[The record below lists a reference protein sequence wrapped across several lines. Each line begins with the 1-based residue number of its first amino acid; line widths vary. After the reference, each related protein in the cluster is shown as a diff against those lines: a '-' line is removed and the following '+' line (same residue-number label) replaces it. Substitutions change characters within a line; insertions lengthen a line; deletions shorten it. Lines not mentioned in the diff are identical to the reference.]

1 MKQKLLFLLSFLPL
15 FIYAQVTTSPAVPTP
30 NDAITVTFTTTGTGL
45 DGYTGDIYAHTG
57 VTVDGARW
65 QNVIES
71 WGNNTTQPKLT
82 KINNTTYELKI
93 TPDVYTF
100 YGVATDKTIT
110 ELCFVFRSSD
120 SSKKNGDDIFIK
132 LYEEGLNIVVT
143 HPDSNNKVLNLNDQL
158 ALTAESSLS
167 ADLELFVDGVSQK
180 TTASSTNISANYTFT
195 SKGSHIVKAEAKK
208 GTDTASDEK
217 TVYVKTTTQNAPLP
231 AGVVDG
237 LNKNTDGSVTFVLT
251 APNKNDV
258 FVVGDFNDW
267 VLNENYQMK
276 KDGDKFWLTVS
287 GLDPA
292 VEFAYQY
299 LIDYDLKVADP
310 YSEKILD
317 PNNDKYIPKETYPDL
332 KAYPNDK
339 TTGIVSTFTINEQTY
354 NWSVNNFVKP
364 DQNNLIVYELLI
376 RDFDVVNTNDI
387 GDLKKAMTHLDYL
400 EELGVNAIELM
411 PVNEFEGN
419 DSWGYNPS
427 FHGALDK
434 AYGTKNDLKE
444 FVDECH
450 GRGIA
455 VILDVVYNHA
465 FSQSPLAQMYWDNA
479 NSRPA
484 ADNPWLNPTPKHDF
498 NVGYDFNHESAYTKN
513 YVKQTLKHWVEE
525 FRIDGFRFDLSKG
538 FTQKNTLGNV
548 AAWGKYDASRIAILK
563 DYGDF
568 LWNLDAGT
576 YAILEHFAENSEE
589 KELSAYGFM
598 LWGNSNYN
606 YNQNTMGY
614 GSDADISWISY
625 KKRTWSD
632 SHVMGYMESHDEER
646 LMYKNLQYGN
656 SNGTYNVKKLNT
668 ALSRE
673 ETAANFFFTIPGPKM
688 IWQFGELGYDYS
700 IEYNGRT
707 GRKPVHWE
715 YFDQP
720 ERKKVYDTWA
730 TLIAFKKEEPAFQTT
745 DYTLNVNTLVKNIV
759 LRHADMDVVVVGNFD
774 VTAKSVNPQFTK
786 TGTWYEYYSGTQMNV
801 TNTTALISLEP
812 GEYRLYSTK
821 QLKDPLPVEEVT
833 LPSDEVILYPN
844 PARDSFKIKK
854 PVSKVEIYDFTG
866 RKIRSF
872 KGHFNSGKAYDISGL
887 KPSVYIVKI
896 SSDKGVYSQ
905 RLVLD

>member
-1 MKQKLLFLLSFLPL
+1 MKQKLLLYL
-15 FIYAQVTTSPAVPTP
+15 FFIPFFINAQVTTSPAVPTP
-30 NDAITVTFTTTGTGL
+30 NDAITVTLNTTGTEL

-57 VTVDGARW
+57 VTVDGTQW
-65 QNVIES
+65 ENVIGS
-71 WGNNTTQPKLT
+71 WGDNATQPKLT
-82 KINNTTYELKI
+82 KITNNTYELKV

-100 YGVATDKTIT
+100 YSVSATKSVT
-110 ELCFVFRSSD
+110 EMNFVFRSSD
-120 SSKKNGDDIFIK
+120 GSKQTRPDIHIK

-143 HPDSNNKVLNLNDQL
+143 SPADNNEVYDLNDQIT
-158 ALTAESSLS
+158 LTAESSLS
-167 ADLELFVDGVSQK
+167 ADLELFVNGVSQK
-180 TTASSTNISANYTFT
+180 TATASTSITTDYTLTST
-195 SKGSHIVKAEAKK
+195 GSHTIKAEAKK
-208 GTDTASDEK
+208 DTDTASDEK
-217 TVYVKTTTQNAPLP
+217 VIYVKTTTQNAPLP

-237 LNKNTDGSVTFVLT
+237 LNKTSNTSVTFVLT
-251 APNKNDV
+251 APDKNDV
-258 FVVGDFNDW
+258 FVVGDFNSW
-267 VLNENYQMK
+267 ALNENYQMK
-276 KDGDKFWLTVS
+276 KDGDKFWVTVS

-292 VEFAYQY
+292 VEYAYQY

-310 YSEKILD
+310 YSEKVLD
-317 PNNDKYIPKETYPDL
+317 PDNDKYIPSETYPDL
-332 KAYPNDK
+332 KAYPKDM
-339 TTGIVSTFTINEQTY
+339 TSGIVSTFTISEPAY

-376 RDFDVVNTNDI
+376 RDFEVVNADDI
-387 GDLKKAMTHLDYL
+387 GDLKRAMTHLDYL
-400 EELGVNAIELM
+400 EDLGVNAIELM

-465 FSQSPLAQMYWDNA
+465 FSQSPLAQMYWDSA
-479 NSRPA
+479 NFRPA
-484 ADNPWLNPTPKHDF
+484 ANNPWLNPTPKHDF

-538 FTQKNTLGNV
+538 FTQNNTLGDV
-548 AAWGKYDASRIAILK
+548 AGWGKYDASRITILK

-576 YAILEHFAENSEE
+576 YAILEHFADNSEE
-589 KELSAYGFM
+589 KELSAYGFL
-598 LWGNSNYN
+598 LWGNSNHN

-614 GSDADISWISY
+614 DSEADISWISY
-625 KKRTWSD
+625 KKRTWTEP
-632 SHVMGYMESHDEER
+632 HVMGYMESHDEER
-646 LMYKNLQYGN
+646 LMFKNLEYGN
-656 SNGTYNVKKLNT
+656 NNGSYNVKDLNT

-673 ETAANFFFTIPGPKM
+673 QTAANFFFTIPGPKM
-688 IWQFGELGYDYS
+688 IWQFGELGYDIS

-707 GRKPVHWE
+707 GRKPIHWE
-715 YFDQP
+715 YFDDASR
-720 ERKKVYDTWA
+720 RKIYDTWA

-759 LRHADMDVVVVGNFD
+759 LRHSDMDVVVIGNFD
-774 VTAKSVNPQFTK
+774 VKTKTVNPQFTK
-786 TGTWYEYYSGTQMNV
+786 TGTWYEFYTDSQIEV
-801 TNTTALISLEP
+801 TNTTALITLQP

-821 QLKDPLPVEEVT
+821 QLKDPLPVEIID

-844 PARDSFKIKK
+844 PAKDSFKIKRSAK
-854 PVSKVEIYDFTG
+854 KVEIYDFTG
-866 RKIRSF
+866 RMIKSFTGDFNPERS
-872 KGHFNSGKAYDISGL
+872 YDISTL
-887 KPSVYIVKI
+887 IPSVYVVKI
-896 SSDKGVYSQ
+896 SSEKGVYTQ